1 MKAFASLA
9 AACALAVLPAG
20 AQQDFSR
27 VEIKA
32 TKLTETTYMLQGAG
46 GNIGLSVGEDAVFVI
61 DDQFA
66 PLTPK
71 ITAAIAQ
78 VTPKPVKF
86 VLNTHWHFDHTG
98 GNENFGKSGAI
109 IVAHDNVRKRMS
121 TEQFMEFINMRT
133 KPDPKAALP
142 VVTFGAS
149 GVSFHL
155 NGEEIRAIHMPNAHT
170 DGDAVVHFTGSD
182 VVHMGDIYFNGMYP
196 FIDSDSGGSVDGVIA
211 ACDQV
216 LRFATPK
223 TRIIP
228 GHGPMSNAA
237 ELKAY
242 RDMLATVSGRVKAL
256 VAQGKKME
264 EIVAAKPSAEWDEKL
279 GNGFI
284 KTPKF
289 AEMLARPLLKR

>member
-1 MKAFASLA
+1 MKTMLAALA
-9 AACALAVLPAG
+9 AAAFAAIPAA

-32 TKLTETTYMLQGAG
+32 TKLTETTYMLAGAG

-78 VTPKPVKF
+78 LTTKPVRF

-98 GNENFGKSGAI
+98 GNENFGKAGAVI
-109 IVAHDNVRKRMS
+109 MAHHNVRKRMS
-121 TEQFMEFINMRT
+121 AESFNEFLNMRT

-142 VVTFGAS
+142 VVTFGD
-149 GVSFHL
+149 GVSLHL
-155 NGEEIRAIHMPNAHT
+155 NGEEIRAIHMPAAHT
-170 DGDAVVHFTGSD
+170 DGDTVVHFTGSD
-182 VVHMGDIYFNGMYP
+182 VIHMGDIYFNGFYP
-196 FIDSDSGGSVDGVIA
+196 FIDAQSGGSVDGVIA
-211 ACDQV
+211 ACDRV
-216 LRFATPK
+216 LGMATAA

-228 GHGPMSNAA
+228 GHGPVSNSA

-242 RDMLATVSGRVKAL
+242 RDMLATVSARVKTL
-256 VAQGKKME
+256 VAQGKKLD
-264 EIVAAKPSAEWDEKL
+264 EIVAAKVSADYDERL
-279 GNGFI
+279 GKGFI
-284 KTPKF
+284 KPERF
-289 AEMLARPLLKR
+289 AEMLARPLLAR